1 MILTVFYLTPK
12 MYFRQNS
19 IENSFELRQQYAA
32 TKTATR
38 PLGFVVVFVG
48 TGMRMLRHDGAE
60 AGSTEHQQMRR

>member
-1 MILTVFYLTPK
+1 MWFQLIPTPP
-12 MYFRQNS
+12 
-19 IENSFELRQQYAA
+19 A

-60 AGSTEHQQMRR
+60 AGSTEHP